1 VFFISHHSSRK
12 KTIYTLYY
20 KKHAAKYAF
29 SSNNYLFQNPTEM
42 GTSPECTF
50 NIDSRAG
57 GNFKTISTTN
67 LLFNDNVS
75 THSMNLEHQMPSL
88 ASQPDARRIEDT
100 PNSNKND
107 ENSLSCTDCS
117 SSARKLNKQQQ
128 QKQNSQLHQ
137 NNLDLSAINATQ
149 RSDAIK
155 NIRNSGYLIAVHRK
169 LNRQDTYFLSHH
181 KSRPCL
187 FGVPILIPCYDGTTN
202 KDLYCSVW
210 VQVARLLS
218 PLPPTPPDQ
227 ANHATDW

>member
-1 VFFISHHSSRK
+1 MCQSHSRF
-12 KTIYTLYY
+12 
-20 KKHAAKYAF
+20 F
-29 SSNNYLFQNPTEM
+29 SSTLFLFLAKNQNGPEM

-67 LLFNDNVS
+67 LLYNDNMS
-75 THSMNLEHQMPSL
+75 TNSLSLEQHQMPSL
-88 ASQPDARRIEDT
+88 ASQPSDRRLDDAKAVEET
-100 PNSNKND
+100 GV
-107 ENSLSCTDCS
+107 SLSCTDCS
-117 SSARKLNKQQQ
+117 SVKRKLNKQQQ
-128 QKQNSQLHQ
+128 QQKHISQSHQNSLE
-137 NNLDLSAINATQ
+137 NNLSAITATATNQ
-149 RSDAIK
+149 RS
-155 NIRNSGYLIAVHRK
+155 SGYLIAVHRK

-187 FGVPILIPCYDGTTN
+187 FGVPILVPCYEGTTN
-202 KDLYCSVW
+202 KDVYCSVW